1 MWAWVLTW
9 CPLSSL
15 FRELVVNCEHVP
27 SSFELTFYFFIIK
40 TVHFQKI
47 IPNRRGNLYNLVLT
61 FVVFHFVRHLGNW
74 ASVSAAWDIWGMHK
88 WQVQSNSQSQHK
100 MAKVGD
106 LSDNEKL
113 LFSRLNK
120 GNDMGFVGNKIF
132 LGTFFLFRLG
142 FFYLFEG
149 NDQEAMKL
157 LSSGDVRIN
166 CLDEVLINW
175 SFFMCGGYVLFCH
188 GSIWVSTC
196 NKCIERSIL
205 S

>member
-27 SSFELTFYFFIIK
+27 SSFELTFYFFIIE

-120 GNDMGFVGNKIF
+120 GNDMGFVDNKIF

-142 FFYLFEG
+142 FFLPFWRQWSGGDETFEFGGCQNKLPGRGTYKLKLFYVWWVRSFLSWIYL
-149 NDQEAMKL
+149 
-157 LSSGDVRIN
+157 
-166 CLDEVLINW
+166 
-175 SFFMCGGYVLFCH
+175 
-188 GSIWVSTC
+188 SIHMQ
-196 NKCIERSIL
+196 
-205 S
+205 